1 MRRGLLA
8 AASAGIGL
16 IVAPHLGRAQAA
28 DGVRRLRDFYF
39 TTQFYDGV
47 ALGDTLVHRYPRDT
61 KIRAWYVAT

>member
-39 TTQFYDGV
+39 TTERRQ
-47 ALGDTLVHRYPRDT
+47 A
-61 KIRAWYVAT
+61 IA